1 MKSSAPKRPV
11 SFFGIICTTVGH
23 NYKVTRKVT
32 NHINEYKCS
41 HCGREVTDN
50 ISGNVELLTNK
61 MREVNSN
68 VSSYFKR
75 RSNRISAQR
84 V

>member
-1 MKSSAPKRPV
+1 MKSSSPKQSG
-11 SFFGIICTTVGH
+11 SFFGIICTTLGH

-32 NHINEYKCS
+32 NHINEYKCA

-50 ISGNVELLTNK
+50 ISGNLEVLTNK

-68 VSSYFKR
+68 VSSFFQKKC
-75 RSNRISAQR
+75 NRISAQR
-84 V
+84 I